1 MNINFKSIDLKNW
14 GGHDEVCEI
23 VTVIFCFI
31 QELTAMMEKLELSH
45 EMEAAERVKL
55 EQEIRAKQEEVQ
67 RIQSE
72 VEAKDAEARR
82 LQEEF
87 EAAKYEMF
95 FFCFIYKRK
104 IDSCM

>member
-1 MNINFKSIDLKNW
+1 MHNFF
-14 GGHDEVCEI
+14 
-23 VTVIFCFI
+23 TIFVLSCDV
-31 QELTAMMEKLELSH
+31 QELTVMMEKLELSH

-82 LQEEF
+82 LQAEF
-87 EAAKYEMF
+87 EAAKYEHF
-95 FFCFIYKRK
+95 FILFF
-104 IDSCM
+104 

>member
-1 MNINFKSIDLKNW
+1 
-14 GGHDEVCEI
+14 
-23 VTVIFCFI
+23 
-31 QELTAMMEKLELSH
+31 MMEKLELSH
-45 EMEAAERVKL
+45 EMEAAERAKL

-87 EAAKYEMF
+87 EAAKYGILVLPKY
-95 FFCFIYKRK
+95 CFHFEGLALLDTIEFRRYIITNVIVQ
-104 IDSCM
+104 ID

>member
-1 MNINFKSIDLKNW
+1 
-14 GGHDEVCEI
+14 
-23 VTVIFCFI
+23 
-31 QELTAMMEKLELSH
+31 MMEKLELSH
-45 EMEAAERVKL
+45 EMEAAERAKL

-87 EAAKYEMF
+87 EAAKYSLF
-95 FFCFIYKRK
+95 FFYLFFINTFVIFHVFTIAYYF
-104 IDSCM
+104 IFE

>member
-1 MNINFKSIDLKNW
+1 
-14 GGHDEVCEI
+14 
-23 VTVIFCFI
+23 
-31 QELTAMMEKLELSH
+31 MMEKLELSH
-45 EMEAAERVKL
+45 EMEAAERAKL

-87 EAAKYEMF
+87 EAAKYKRF
-95 FFCFIYKRK
+95 LCFHSFVNHRVC
-104 IDSCM
+104 SCILTFLIPNK

>member
-1 MNINFKSIDLKNW
+1 MIFFYLCYLFNLR
-14 GGHDEVCEI
+14 VI
-23 VTVIFCFI
+23 V

-45 EMEAAERVKL
+45 EMEAAERAKL

-82 LQEEF
+82 LQAEF
-87 EAAKYEMF
+87 EAAKYSNFPF
-95 FFCFIYKRK
+95 FHPFFLNI
-104 IDSCM
+104 IGNNCMLHLIMQD